1 MNKPSKEEV
10 EESIRV
16 YKRDVVYGYGRTPA
30 ETRALSLA
38 VSLLTAYRDGELV
51 EKNQW
56 ISVKDRLPEYGD
68 EYNVVW
74 EFEFSNP
81 VVTTMLFGFLKKSK
95 IK

>member
-1 MNKPSKEEV
+1 MNKPSKEELDAMLT
-10 EESIRV
+10 RW
-16 YKRDVVYGYGRTPA
+16 KRNKETA
-30 ETRALSLA
+30 EDHIFIFK
-38 VSLLTAYRDGELV
+38 LLWAYCDGELV